1 MGSAVYTGHGERVA
15 RFAETYIR
23 QTKGRWAGKP
33 LHLEDWQRELLDE
46 LYLVD
51 GRGRRVYREAL
62 IGVPRKNG
70 KSTLAATIALAG
82 LLVENEPGAE
92 VYAAAA
98 SKEQARIVFNQARD
112 FVQASPLLQDWL
124 RPMRNVI
131 VCEETGGVFRVLS
144 SDAPLQHGLNPSLVV
159 IDELH
164 AHRDPELYFALTTG
178 QLAREN
184 PLVVSITTAGF
195 DLESICRQVYEHGQG
210 LELEGLDAMR
220 REQFLF
226 RWWTAPDGCD
236 ITDPAAWA
244 AANPSSWIDPADLA
258 RESRRLPESVFRRLH
273 LNQWTAAEDTF
284 LPHGAWERLAIPG
297 LDLPTDDRPVHA
309 GVDVAFKYD
318 ASAVTC
324 VWIDDDGRACWKRT
338 GLWEPRGDGSL
349 MDLAPVENHIREL
362 GTRVRLRSVPY
373 DKYGFQRSAE
383 MLLNEGLPMVEIPW
397 TNERIAPTTER
408 IYQAVMEGRI
418 AHDGDPVLAQHA
430 RAVGVVDTE
439 RGRRIAK
446 RKAKQRMDAF
456 AAGLMAFME
465 ADQQQPRPGAE
476 W

>member
-1 MGSAVYTGHGERVA
+1 MAVAVYAGQGERVA
-15 RFAETYIR
+15 RFAETYVR
-23 QTKGRWAGKP
+23 QTKGRWAGQP
-33 LHLEDWQRELLDE
+33 LTLERWQRDLLDE

-51 GRGRRVYREAL
+51 ARGRRVYREAL

-70 KSTLAATIALAG
+70 KSTLAATIALAA
-82 LLVENEPGAE
+82 LLVDDEPGAE

-112 FVQASPLLQDWL
+112 FVAASPLLQDWL

-144 SDAPLQHGLNPSLVV
+144 SDAPLQHGLNPSAVV

-164 AHRDPELYFALTTG
+164 AHRDPELYYALTTG
-178 QLAREN
+178 QLARLN
-184 PLVVSITTAGF
+184 PMIVSITTAGY
-195 DLESICRQVYEHGQG
+195 DLDSICRQVYEHGRD
-210 LELEGLDAMR
+210 LALEGTAAMR

-226 RWWTAPDGCD
+226 RWYAAPDGCD
-236 ITDPAAWA
+236 ILDPKAWA
-244 AANPSSWIDPADLA
+244 AANPSSWIDPDDLA
-258 RESRRLPESVFRRLH
+258 REARRLPESVFRRLH
-273 LNQWTAAEDTF
+273 LNQWTAAEDNFFPTD
-284 LPHGAWERLAIPG
+284 AWERLADPT
-297 LDLPTDDRPVHA
+297 LALPTDGTPVHA

-324 VWIDDDGRACWKRT
+324 CWIDDDGRACFKRT
-338 GLWEPRGDGSL
+338 GLWEPAGDGTL
-349 MDLAPVENHIREL
+349 MDLAPVENHLRDL
-362 GTRVRLRSVPY
+362 ATRVRLRSVPY

-383 MLLNEGLPMVEIPW
+383 MLSNEGLPMVEIPW
-397 TNERIAPTTER
+397 TNERIAPATER
-408 IYQAVMEGRI
+408 IYQAVMEGR
-418 AHDGDPVLAQHA
+418 ARHDGDPVLAQHA

-456 AAGLMAFME
+456 AAGLMAFMQ
-465 ADQQQPRPGAE
+465 ADQPDPRPGAD